1 MEKLFNSSRF
11 MVLIVVFVC
20 AIAALLLYL
29 SSIVVVFN
37 LVWDVI
43 YQVPTNADSAKRLAV
58 RLLKVLD
65 VLLIAVTFQ
74 IIAVGLYRLFIA
86 RASSRGSSFLAALQI
101 NNFHDLKIT
110 LLQVAVVI
118 LVILFLEQAVEVG
131 AGLDTLYMGIAFALM
146 IVSAVW
152 AAKSM
157 HAQQY
162 GDVAAEAENK
172 HLPEH
177 DADASK

>member
-11 MVLIVVFVC
+11 MVLIVVFSC
-20 AIAALLLYL
+20 AIAALLLYI
-29 SSIVVVFN
+29 SSVVVIFH
-37 LVWDVI
+37 LIWDVVT
-43 YQVPTNADSAKRLAV
+43 QVPTNADGAKRLAV

-74 IIAVGLYRLFIA
+74 IITVGLYRLFIA
-86 RASSRGSSFLAALQI
+86 RPSARSSGFLTALKI
-101 NNFHDLKIT
+101 HNFHDLKIT

-146 IVSAVW
+146 IVSAIW
-152 AAKSM
+152 AAKNM
-157 HAQQY
+157 HAEPHGKAGGKAKGKRFSEHE
-162 GDVAAEAENK
+162 GDTSE
-172 HLPEH
+172 
-177 DADASK
+177 

>member
-11 MVLIVVFVC
+11 MVLIVVFSC
-20 AIAALLLYL
+20 AVGALLLYFT
-29 SSIVVVFN
+29 SMVVIFH
-37 LVWDVI
+37 LVLDVI
-43 YQVPTNADSAKRLAV
+43 AQVPTNADNAKRLAV

-74 IIAVGLYRLFIA
+74 IISVGLYRLFIA
-86 RASSRGSSFLAALQI
+86 RASARGSGFLAALQI

-157 HAQQY
+157 HSQQHT
-162 GDVAAEAENK
+162 VT
-172 HLPEH
+172 
-177 DADASK
+177 DASADENALPADKGDTSH

>member
-11 MVLIVVFVC
+11 MVLIVVFSC

-29 SSIVVVFN
+29 TSMVVVFN

-43 YQVPTNADSAKRLAV
+43 TQVPTNADSAKRLAV

-86 RASSRGSSFLAALQI
+86 RASARGSGFLAALQI

-146 IVSAVW
+146 IVSAIW
-152 AAKSM
+152 AAKNM
-157 HAQQY
+157 HAQQR
-162 GDVAAEAENK
+162 GDSRMAVK
-172 HLPEH
+172 KKTLP
-177 DADASK
+177 ADEDKASD